1 MAALR
6 HVPITA
12 SLSFGWKKTWD
23 QLGFVI
29 SFLLVVLGLQIG
41 LGILQGLGVGLTA
54 KSGLTGLVIF
64 VFSVVRMVM
73 NIVIGMAGINA
84 TLQIAAGKR
93 PTIASSFDRMGNINL
108 IIKYG
113 FVSLVV
119 GIISFLGFLLFIIP
133 GIYLSIKYKF
143 AGYSLVDKNTNF
155 NEAMKV
161 SGQITR
167 GVKLELFAFGI
178 IACFINMLGAL
189 FLGIGLLVTIPM
201 TAIALAYIYRHLIGI
216 EE

>member
-1 MAALR
+1 MAAMR
-6 HVPITA
+6 HVPITK
-12 SLSFGWKKTWD
+12 SLSFGWKKTWE
-23 QLGFVI
+23 QLGFII
-29 SFLLVVLGLQIG
+29 SFLLVALGLQIG
-41 LGILQGLGVGLTA
+41 LGILQGVGVTLTA
-54 KSGLTGLVIF
+54 RSGLTGLVVL
-64 VFSVVRMVM
+64 VFSIVRMIM
-73 NIVIGMAGINA
+73 NIVIAMAGINA
-84 TLQIAAGKR
+84 TLQIASGKQ
-93 PTIASSFDRMGNINL
+93 PTIASSYDKMGDINL

-119 GIISFLGFLLFIIP
+119 GLISFLGFLLFIIP
-133 GIYLSIKYKF
+133 GIYLSLKYRF

-178 IACFINMLGAL
+178 VSCLVNMVGFL

-201 TAIALAYIYRHLIGI
+201 TAIALAYIYRHLISI